1 MSQVKN
7 KKVNLPHPPVP
18 KSEKKPKKPYQLI
31 TCRIYTHWCNPT
43 TQHTEA
49 S

>member
-18 KSEKKPKKPYQLI
+18 KSEKKK
-31 TCRIYTHWCNPT
+31 NPIPADNL
-43 TQHTEA
+43 QDLY
-49 S
+49 SLV

>member
-18 KSEKKPKKPYQLI
+18 KSEKKKKKPIPADNLQDLYSLV
-31 TCRIYTHWCNPT
+31 
-43 TQHTEA
+43 
-49 S
+49 

>member
-18 KSEKKPKKPYQLI
+18 KSEKKKPIPADNLQDLYSLV
-31 TCRIYTHWCNPT
+31 
-43 TQHTEA
+43 
-49 S
+49 

>member
-18 KSEKKPKKPYQLI
+18 KSKKKQTPIPADNLQDLYSLV
-31 TCRIYTHWCNPT
+31 
-43 TQHTEA
+43 
-49 S
+49 